1 MQIKDLETCPS
12 FIKWK
17 KQVTKQ
23 FDPPVYKY
31 IHIQRSRKVYTMEII
46 ASPTLSTIQQNFLGW
61 IYSIIC
67 PAQNSSHWTQS

>member
-17 KQVTKQ
+17 QVTNSLI
-23 FDPPVYKY
+23 PLY
-31 IHIQRSRKVYTMEII
+31 INTHMQRSRKVYTMEVI